1 MNLRYRL
8 FLWVGT
14 LFLLAFIVSFF
25 WEGHLTK
32 EKLER
37 AEQKVRADILELNE
51 QKREHLETFLS
62 ISITEAQAQ
71 VSSLLQSIGE
81 YKQLIGN
88 YAEQSHGGS
97 KGTWFSA
104 ANSLMANKTID
115 FIQNTNE
122 GELQSLIIPNIQAMQ
137 GGCRFAISDTLSWVT
152 LSTGERPYLGIRFTL
167 DPNKALTRFYSFMP
181 GTNPDV
187 YILFKTE
194 SIIPFRDL
202 WCTRPVDP
210 SLASFLKSVEEA
222 AAYVQNAPKDPHEKE
237 KWIEKKMSESP
248 LPTAPQ
254 QPFRCTPKVDK
265 NLDLYL
271 RQLLMKDDELLM
283 IWRLTSLFT
292 DGPFSEAAPVGI
304 ARFPYEEF
312 EGEGFLSRDLF
323 YNTPLF
329 DEAKFYS
336 AHPPNVP
343 CWHPANGVAII
354 QPPEGNRLFFG
365 DTIQTNFE
373 GRIGYLTMARDIDT
387 VLKELVLA
395 LHQTAFLVHNDKVVT
410 AYFENGDK
418 IELPELPLNE
428 MLSRKNGILT
438 WKGSRYFYLHMIPI
452 KSADLHFFVINLEE
466 KEFALVRQL
475 ETGAGNLIAAVSFDM
490 RIVAF
495 VSLIIVLL
503 LLHRLS
509 KKITRPITTL
519 ATAAEEIGKGRLE
532 EAILPQTSGGKS
544 DEVFILCKSFEVMVN
559 GLKEKEK
566 VKAVLN
572 KVVSQEIAHE
582 ILKGAVHLGGEEK
595 SATVLFG
602 DIRGFTKLTSKM
614 APTEVVE
621 LLNTCMTKI
630 STVVDKNDGVIDK
643 YVGDEVMALF
653 GAPIEK
659 PESTVKAVE
668 SAVEMMEVLHLW
680 NRERKNRGLPS
691 VEMGI
696 GIHTGVMLV
705 GNMGAENRLNY
716 TVLGSNVNLAARLCD
731 AAKPGEILITRFT
744 YEAPGVKERIDAEYI
759 GPMTFRG
766 FDLPIDVYRVK
777 GFM

>member
-14 LFLLAFIVSFF
+14 LFLLAFIASFV
-25 WEGHLTK
+25 WEGHLTR

-37 AEQKVRADILELNE
+37 AEQRVRADILELNE
-51 QKREHLETFLS
+51 LKRQHLETFLS
-62 ISITEAQAQ
+62 ISIAEAQAQ

-81 YKQLIGN
+81 YKQLVGN
-88 YAEQSHGGS
+88 YAHGGQA
-97 KGTWFSA
+97 GTWFSA

-122 GELQSLIIPNIQAMQ
+122 GEVQSLIIPNIEAMQ

-152 LSTGERPYLGIRFTL
+152 LSTEAGPYLGIRFTL

-194 SIIPFRDL
+194 NIIPFRDI
-202 WCTRPVDP
+202 WRTKSFDP
-210 SLASFLKSVEEA
+210 SLAAFLSSVDQA
-222 AAYVQNAPKDPHEKE
+222 ANYIQSAPADPHEKA
-237 KWIEKKMSESP
+237 KWVEKKMAEANY
-248 LPTAPQ
+248 PTAPRA
-254 QPFRCTPKVDK
+254 PFRCTPNTDK

-283 IWRLTSLFT
+283 IWRLTSLFADT
-292 DGPFSEAAPVGI
+292 PFSKAAPVGI
-304 ARFPYEEF
+304 ARFPHEQVA
-312 EGEGFLSRDLF
+312 GEGFMLRDLF
-323 YNTPLF
+323 YPTPLF
-329 DEAKFYS
+329 DDAKFYS
-336 AHPPNVP
+336 AHPPKIS
-343 CWHPANGVAII
+343 CWHPSNGLAII
-354 QPPEGNRLFFG
+354 QPPGIKRIFFG
-365 DTIQTNFE
+365 DTIQINFE
-373 GRIGYLTMARDIDT
+373 GRTGYLTMGRDIDT
-387 VLKELVLA
+387 ILKELVLA
-395 LHQTAFLVHNDKVVT
+395 LHQTGFLVHDNKVVT

-418 IELPELPLNE
+418 LDLPDVPVAQMLNT
-428 MLSRKNGILT
+428 KNGVLT
-438 WKGSRYFYLHMIPI
+438 WKGDRYFYLHMIPI
-452 KSADLHFFVINLEE
+452 KSTDLHFFVINLED
-466 KEFALVRQL
+466 KEFALARQL
-475 ETGAGNLIAAVSFDM
+475 EKGAKNLIAAVSFDM
-490 RIVAF
+490 RIVACIAM
-495 VSLIIVLL
+495 IIVLL

-509 KKITRPITTL
+509 KKITRPITAL
-519 ATAAEEIGKGRLE
+519 ATAAEEVGKGHLE
-532 EAILPQTSGGKS
+532 EVVLPQATGGKS

-582 ILKGAVHLGGEEK
+582 ILKGTIHLGGEEK
-595 SATVLFG
+595 TATVLFA

-614 APTEVVE
+614 APTEVIE

-630 STVVDKNDGVIDK
+630 STVVDNNDGVIDK

-653 GAPIEK
+653 GAPLQK
-659 PESTVKAVE
+659 PDSTMKAVK
-668 SAVEMMEVLHLW
+668 SGIEMMDVLHLW
-680 NRERKNRGLPS
+680 NIERKNKGLPA

-696 GIHTGVMLV
+696 GIHTGVMLA

-731 AAKPGEILITRFT
+731 AAKPGEILITSFT
-744 YEAPGVKERIDAEYI
+744 YEAPGVKEQIDVEHL

-766 FDLPIDVYRVK
+766 FDLPVNIYRVK
-777 GFM
+777 GLSR